1 MAKIKLSERIKAGV
15 FFLDGAMGTELIASG
30 IDMGRCGDYLSV
42 TNPDAIKTVHTAY
55 LKAGSD
61 AISTNTFGA
70 NAITLAKHGMEGEVE
85 NICVS
90 AAKNAREAIEA
101 LYGKDADKYVLG
113 DIGPC
118 GDFFEPVGLLKP
130 EDLRTAIEAQA
141 KALEKGGV
149 DGFILETLT
158 DLQEAVVAVQAVKA
172 VSQLPVFVSFAFDPA
187 GGKFRTMMGVSADM
201 IVEKIA
207 PLGVDAI
214 GFNCGTLDMDEY
226 VQLAE
231 IFAELL
237 KNESALL
244 LTEANAG
251 KPELVDGGVLFSL
264 TPENF
269 AAACQRID
277 SAGASLMGGCCG
289 TTPNHIAA
297 LCKK

>member
-187 GGKFRTMMGVSADM
+187 GGRFRTMMGVSADM

-251 KPELVDGGVLFSL
+251 KPELVDGEVLFSL

>member
-85 NICVS
+85 NICVT

-130 EDLRTAIEAQA
+130 DDLRTAIEAQA

-158 DLQEAVVAVQAVKA
+158 DLQEAVVAVEAVKA

-214 GFNCGTLDMDEY
+214 GFNCGTLNMDEY

-251 KPELVDGGVLFSL
+251 KPELVDGRVLFSL
-264 TPENF
+264 TPEDF
-269 AAACQRID
+269 AAACQRIS
-277 SAGASLMGGCCG
+277 SAGASLIGGCCG

>member
-1 MAKIKLSERIKAGV
+1 MAKITLSKRIKAGV

-42 TNPDAIKTVHTAY
+42 TNPEAIKTVHTAY

-130 EDLRTAIEAQA
+130 EDLRSAIEAQA

-187 GGKFRTMMGVSADM
+187 GGRFRTMMGVSADM